1 MFKSS
6 KKFYLIVIILFAVI
20 AVLFV
25 KEWERTK
32 QIIVK
37 HKAEPLISSYIM
49 DIPIQNND
57 QIYGNP
63 GAPVTIVE
71 FNDLSCLSCLK
82 QHDIIYEVVAKN
94 PARVRLVWKDAPLG
108 GLFTRGNTLPHIAAF
123 CAGEQQKFWPFLQK
137 MIEAEKIFS
146 AEDLKNLAV
155 ENQLNLPVFEAC
167 LASDTAK
174 KKINE
179 SLLLSQQIGLYAMP
193 AIFVNN
199 QKINP
204 DDQVDLK
211 KLLETMINS

>member
-1 MFKSS
+1 MFNS
-6 KKFYLIVIILFAVI
+6 KRKFYLVAVLLFAVV
-20 AVLFV
+20 AALFV

-37 HKAEPLISSYIM
+37 HKAEPLISPYIV

-71 FNDLSCLSCLK
+71 FNDLSCLACLK
-82 QHDIIYEVVAKN
+82 QHDIIYEVVAEN
-94 PARVRLVWKDAPLG
+94 PARVRLIWKDAPLG
-108 GLFTRGNTLPHIAAF
+108 GLFTKGDTAPHIAAF
-123 CAGEQQKFWPFLQK
+123 CAGEQKKFWPFLQK
-137 MIEAEKIFS
+137 ITAGKKIFS
-146 AEDLKNLAV
+146 AEELKNLAV
-155 ENQLNLPVFEAC
+155 ETQLNLPVFETC
-167 LASDTAK
+167 LSSDSAK
-174 KKINE
+174 QKINE
-179 SLLLSQQIGLYAMP
+179 SLLLSQQIGLYTMP